1 MNENRCKVLICSPMN
16 IQGGITQWT
25 KHIKEYYIIHKNNI
39 VEIDFFAMDR
49 SGYVSD
55 ELSFIKRAIW
65 GLRDYICLSKK
76 LLQKIKN
83 DNRYN
88 VIHIASSASISLIKD
103 IYILKKLRNF
113 GVKTII
119 HFHFGRIPQLFN
131 LKNWEWK
138 LICKVVSMATSV
150 IVIDRASY
158 DTLINAGFTNIYLLP
173 NPLSPSV
180 ERLISANTDTK
191 RTQNNILF
199 AGHVIKTK
207 GVYELIDACRDIP
220 NIELKLVGK
229 VLPEIELE
237 LVKRWENAKG
247 QLVITNNIPFE
258 EVIKE
263 MLSCTLFVLPTYT
276 EGFPNVILESMACGC
291 PIITTPV
298 GAIPEM
304 LEIGS
309 EKECGL
315 FVETQTIAP
324 LKTAILKLLKD
335 TELANRLGNKA
346 RNRVIGEYSM
356 ENVWQQ
362 MCMIWNKTLS
372 V

>member
-1 MNENRCKVLICSPMN
+1 MNEDRCKVLICSPMN

-103 IYILKKLRNF
+103 IYILKKLRHF
-113 GVKTII
+113 GGKTII
-119 HFHFGRIPQLFN
+119 HFHFGRIPQLY
-131 LKNWEWK
+131 KSQNWEWM
-138 LICKVVSMATSV
+138 LIRKVIALASSV
-150 IVIDRASY
+150 IVIDRSSY
-158 DTLINAGFTNIYLLP
+158 EALLDAGFTNVVLIP
-173 NPLSPSV
+173 NPLSPNV
-180 ERLISANTDTK
+180 ERLVK
-191 RTQNNILF
+191 NNSTVERLENRILF

-207 GVYELIDACRDIP
+207 GVFELIEACKDIP
-220 NIELKLVGK
+220 DIELKLIGK
-229 VLPEIELE
+229 VLPEVEAELR
-237 LVKRWENAKG
+237 KRWRYGKG
-247 QLVITNNIPFE
+247 NLVITNNIPFE
-258 EVIKE
+258 DVVKE
-263 MLSCTLFVLPTYT
+263 MMSCSLFVLPTYT

-304 LEIGS
+304 LDIGGK
-309 EKECGL
+309 KECGIC
-315 FVETQTIAP
+315 VETQTVAS
-324 LKTAILKLLKD
+324 LKMAIEKLLKD
-335 TELANRLGNKA
+335 TELAYKLGNNAK
-346 RNRVIGEYSM
+346 NRVTSEYSM
-356 ENVWQQ
+356 EKVWKQ
-362 MCMIWNKTLS
+362 MCMIWNKTIS